1 MTKYSEKFKQQV
13 VQEYLDGSASYETLA
28 AKYDIKSKTQIQNW
42 VAVYRRFG
50 AKALAVSQSRKVYSA
65 DFKRAVLDY
74 MRQTGASY
82 TEAAFRFNIT
92 NPATVAQWNTNLRKG
107 GEAALE
113 HRRPR
118 R

>member
-1 MTKYSEKFKQQV
+1 MTKYSEEFKRKIV
-13 VQEYLDGSASYETLA
+13 REYLDGSVGYETLA
-28 AKYDIKSKTQIQNW
+28 VKYDVKSKTQIQDW

-65 DFKRAVLDY
+65 DFKRTVLDY
-74 MRQTGASY
+74 MRETGASY

-92 NPATVAQWNTNLRKG
+92 NPATVARWSTALRKG

-113 HRRPR
+113 GKRSRR
-118 R
+118 